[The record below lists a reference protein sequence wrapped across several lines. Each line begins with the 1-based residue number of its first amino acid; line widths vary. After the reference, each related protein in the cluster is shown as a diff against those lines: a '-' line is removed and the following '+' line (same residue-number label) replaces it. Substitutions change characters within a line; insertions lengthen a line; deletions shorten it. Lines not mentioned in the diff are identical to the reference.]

1 MKGWWGRIL
10 RVDLTNNKVWV
21 QEYSPEIAQ
30 QFIGGRGLAI
40 KILWDE
46 VKGAD
51 PLGPENKL
59 IFASGPFNGLPT
71 PSGGKMVVAAKSPL
85 TGGYGDGNLGTMAT
99 VHLRKAGYDA
109 IVVEGKAKKPVYL
122 YIENDNVSIL
132 SAEGLWGLD
141 TFKTEEELKKIHG
154 KNVGILSIGPGGEN
168 LVRYAVVMSQEGRAA
183 GRPGMGA
190 VMGSKKLKAVV
201 IKGTKEIPVAD
212 KAKLRELSKEAYEAI
227 RNSPAYPFWHRQG
240 TMAAVEWTNENSA
253 LPTRNFSD
261 GSFEFARSIDGYTLE
276 GMKVKQRGCPY
287 CNMPCGNVVLDAEAQ
302 ESELDYENVALLG
315 SNLGLGKLNEVSV
328 LNRLADM
335 YGLDTISLGVS
346 ISFVMEAVERGLLEE
361 GPTFGDFKGAKQL
374 IEDIAFRRGELGNFA
389 AEGVMR
395 MSQKLGDDSFAM
407 HVKGLE
413 TSGYNCFIYP
423 AMALAFGTSSI
434 GAHHKEAWV
443 IAWEIGTAPIEG
455 EQAKR
460 VEYKITYEP
469 EKAAKVIELQRLRGG
484 LFEMLTA
491 CRLPWVE
498 VGLSL
503 DYYPKLLEA
512 ITGVKYTWDD
522 LYRAA
527 DRVYALIRAYWVR
540 EFNGNWDRK
549 RDYPPKRWFI
559 EGLKSGPYK
568 GMHLEEDKYDKL
580 LSEYYRLRGWDERG
594 IPKKETLKEL
604 GLDFVIPELEKVT
617 KLE

>member
-10 RVDLTNNKVWV
+10 RVDLTNNKIWV

-59 IFASGPFNGLPT
+59 VFAAGPFNGLPT
-71 PSGGKMVVAAKSPL
+71 PSGGKLVVAAKSPL

-227 RNSPAYPFWHRQG
+227 QNSPAYPFWKRQG

-261 GSFEFARSIDGYTLE
+261 GSFEFARSIDGYTME

-346 ISFVMEAVERGLLEE
+346 ISFVMEAVEKGLLKE
-361 GPTFGDFKGAKQL
+361 GPTFGDFKGTKQL
-374 IEDIAFRRGELGNFA
+374 VEDIAFRRGELGNFA

-395 MSQKLGDDSFAM
+395 MSQKIGDDSFAM

-455 EQAKR
+455 EQAKK
-460 VEYKITYEP
+460 VEYKITYDP

-512 ITGVKYTWDD
+512 ITGIKYTWDD

-549 RDYPPKRWFI
+549 KDYPPKRWFT

-580 LSEYYRLRGWDERG
+580 LSEYYRLRGWDKRG

>member
-1 MKGWWGRIL
+1 MKGWWGKIL
-10 RVDLTNNKVWV
+10 RVDLTNDKVWV
-21 QEYSPEIAQ
+21 QEYSPDVAQ
-30 QFIGGRGLAI
+30 NFIGGRGLAA

-46 VKGAD
+46 VKNVD

-59 IFASGPFNGLPT
+59 VFASGPFNGLPT
-71 PSGGKMVVAAKSPL
+71 PSGGKMVIAAKSPL

-122 YIENDNVSIL
+122 YIENDDVAIL
-132 SAEGLWGLD
+132 SAEGLWGKD
-141 TFKTEEELKKIHG
+141 TFETEKELKKIHG
-154 KNVGILSIGPGGEN
+154 KNVGVLSIGPAGEN
-168 LVRYAVVMSQEGRAA
+168 LVRYAVVISQEGRAA

-212 KAKLRELSKEAYEAI
+212 KKKLQELSREAYEAI
-227 RNSPAYPFWHRQG
+227 QNSPAYPFWKRQG

-253 LPTRNFSD
+253 LPTKNFSD
-261 GSFEFARSIDGYTLE
+261 GSFEFARSIDGYTME
-276 GMKVKQRGCPY
+276 GMKVSQRGCPY
-287 CNMPCGNVVLDAEAQ
+287 CNMPCGNVVLDAEGH

-328 LNRLADM
+328 LNRIADEM
-335 YGLDTISLGVS
+335 GMDTISLGDS
-346 ISFVMEAVERGLLEE
+346 IAFIMEAKERGLIEE
-361 GPTFGDFKGAKQL
+361 DAPVFGDFKKAKQL
-374 IEDIAFRRGELGNFA
+374 ALDIAYRRGELGNFG

-395 MSQKLGDDSFAM
+395 MAQKLNAHDFAM

-413 TSGYNCFIYP
+413 ISGYNCFIYP

-443 IAWEIGTAPIEG
+443 IAWEIGSAPIEG
-455 EQAKR
+455 EKAQK
-460 VEYKITYEP
+460 VEYKITYDP

-503 DYYPKLLEA
+503 D

-522 LYRAA
+522 LYKAA

-540 EFNGNWDRK
+540 EFEGNWDRK
-549 RDYPPKRWFI
+549 MDYPPERWFK
-559 EGLKSGPYK
+559 EGLKSGPHK
-568 GMHLEEDKYDKL
+568 GQHLEKEKYDTL
-580 LSEYYRLRGWDERG
+580 LSEYYKLRGWDERG

-604 GLDFVIPELEKVT
+604 GLEEVIPELEKVT